1 MMSEWI
7 KAEFLIE
14 GWRCG
19 HAHVVQEDGE
29 TVRCDARDLGGTHG
43 ATSAV
48 DVFHNDRLAQ

>member
-29 TVRCDARDLGGTHG
+29 TVRCDACDLGGTHG